1 MSEIDDIKN
10 KLDIVDVISQY
21 MPLKKA
27 GRNYKGICPFHSEK
41 TPSFM
46 VSSEKQIFHCFGCGK
61 GGDIFGFLME
71 KEGLGFAEALNQ
83 LAEKAGVELKNK
95 SRDWG
100 EKSKLFTINE
110 LATKFFEKSLTDSK
124 EGRIA
129 MNYLINRG
137 INRDII
143 ETFRVGYASKGW
155 EYLYKFLQRKEYSKT
170 DIDKAGLI
178 VQRRNGWGDKFRN
191 RIIFPIANVSGKI
204 AGFTGRV
211 LNPEDLPKYL
221 NSPET
226 FVFNKSKILY
236 GLSIAKEE
244 ISKTKTAILVEGQMD
259 VLASY
264 QSGIKNVIAS
274 SGTALTMDQ
283 IHLIRRYAETLI
295 LALDADNAGGQATK
309 RAIELASTYDLEIKV
324 AILGKYKDPD
334 EAIKEGVDKWKE
346 IVSKA
351 IPVVDFYIQY
361 AVDKHGKETIVAKR
375 KIVAEVLPVISLL
388 DSPVERD
395 QYIKRLALVVDV
407 NAQRLYEALNKI
419 KKGGVYIKTRE
430 KDTKNAEPAKTKDPS
445 WLEKRILSILLYK
458 PNYINL
464 GIISEFDKVVWSN
477 KLLERIYSNFKDCY
491 TAKDFSFNIVA
502 EKLDYQD
509 KIFLLESMVIIEEN
523 YADIPEIDIEKELKF
538 YVNLLNRRNVKLAM
552 AKVSQ
557 EIALAEEKGDYQ
569 KIQELLKKFKTF

>member
-1 MSEIDDIKN
+1 MSEIEDIKN

-27 GRNYKGICPFHSEK
+27 GRNHKGLCPFHSEK

-71 KEGLGFAEALNQ
+71 KEGLSFAEALNQ
-83 LAEKAGVELKNK
+83 LAEKAGIELKTR

-110 LATKFFEKSLTDSK
+110 LTTKFFEKSLTDSK
-124 EGRIA
+124 EGRNAI
-129 MNYLINRG
+129 NYLINREVS
-137 INRDII
+137 RDII
-143 ETFRVGYASKGW
+143 KIFRLGYAPKGW
-155 EYLYKFLQRKEYSKT
+155 EYLYKFLQRKEYSKS

-178 VQRRNGWGDKFRN
+178 VQRRKGWGDKFRN
-191 RIIFPIANVSGKI
+191 RIMFPIANVSGKI
-204 AGFTGRV
+204 TGFTGRV
-211 LNPEDLPKYL
+211 LDPEDLPKYL

-226 FVFNKSKILY
+226 PVFNKSKILY
-236 GLSIAKEE
+236 GLSVTKEE
-244 ISKTKTAILVEGQMD
+244 ISKTKIVILVEGQMD

-264 QSGIKNVIAS
+264 QSGVKNVVAS
-274 SGTALTMDQ
+274 SGTALTSDQ
-283 IHLIRRYAETLI
+283 INLIRRYAETLI
-295 LALDADNAGGQATK
+295 LALDADSAGSQATK
-309 RAIELASTYDLEIKV
+309 RAIELASASDLEIKV

-346 IVSKA
+346 IIDKA
-351 IPVVDFYIQY
+351 VPVIDFYIKY
-361 AVDKHGKETIVAKR
+361 AVDKHGKETIVSKK
-375 KIVAEVLPVISLL
+375 KIVSEVLPVISLL
-388 DSPVERD
+388 DSPVEKD
-395 QYIKRLALVVDV
+395 QYIKKLALVVDV
-407 NAQRLYEALNKI
+407 NAQRLYEALNKV
-419 KKGGVYIKTRE
+419 KKGSTSVKRERKTTE
-430 KDTKNAEPAKTKDPS
+430 DAKPTEAKDPN
-445 WLEKRILSILLYK
+445 WLEKRVLSILLYK
-458 PNYINL
+458 PNYITPD
-464 GIISEFDKVVWSN
+464 IIGEFDKVIWSN

-502 EKLDYQD
+502 EKLDYND
-509 KIFLLESMVIIEEN
+509 KISLLELMAVIEES
-523 YADIPEIDIEKELKF
+523 YADISEVDIEKELKF

-557 EIALAEEKGDYQ
+557 EIALAEKTNDFQ